1 MATGTRLALGA
12 AIVLGVTGYMAFV
25 GASSSWQYYLTVDE
39 CLAQRPQLL
48 DARIRVS
55 GSVAAASLRVAPD
68 GGDATFLLQ
77 GSGGTL
83 SVRCSGPLP
92 DNLAE
97 GREVVVEGQLRGGC
111 LVGDRVL
118 TRCASKYS
126 SQAPPDESARYP
138 SRSTP

>member
-1 MATGTRLALGA
+1 MATGTRLAFGA
-12 AIVLGVTGYMAFV
+12 AIVLGVTGYMAYV

-39 CLAQRPQLL
+39 CLVQRPQLRH
-48 DARIRVS
+48 ARIRVS
-55 GSVAAASLRVAPD
+55 GSVAADSLRLAGD
-68 GGDATFLLQ
+68 GSEATFLLQ
-77 GSGGTL
+77 GATGTL

-97 GREVVVEGQLRGGC
+97 GREVVVEGQVRGEC

-126 SQAPPDESARYP
+126 SQAPRDELARYP